1 MLANGY
7 MVEESSRKQNI
18 YGHIDF
24 FVEHTSN
31 PNSKKISIDVKG
43 NRHLDCIWLE
53 LKNVRGNKGWLEC
66 CSDVIA
72 FDIVELDSFCFFRRK
87 DLLDFASK
95 FKEIAKDKTEF
106 NKLYTRKGRK
116 DVLVKVKYED
126 INKLEIK
133 KIKY

>member
-1 MLANGY
+1 
-7 MVEESSRKQNI
+7 
-18 YGHIDF
+18 
-24 FVEHTSN
+24 
-31 PNSKKISIDVKG
+31 
-43 NRHLDCIWLE
+43 
-53 LKNVRGNKGWLEC
+53 
-66 CSDVIA
+66 
-72 FDIVELDSFCFFRRK
+72 
-87 DLLDFASK
+87 LLDFASK